1 MQEEFDMTT
10 YIKKSIAKQYV
21 EFESP
26 LNPEEYNNLGT
37 TWQDYL
43 DNKWVPLS
51 KQQVK
56 FHKDNPNATV
66 KEVWDMQITPAPP
79 RTLEQAKQEK
89 IAQIEGYDNSD
100 AVNGFDIVMG
110 ENTMT
115 AWIHPEQRANYKN
128 SLDSAE
134 LLGLEEVH
142 PVFNGIQLTLETAMA
157 KMALAQIQI
166 YADRCFI
173 VTETHKAAVEALETI
188 EAVDACDNTTGYPER
203 LVFTID
209 ASKAASVEETEE

>member
-1 MQEEFDMTT
+1 MANVT

-21 EFESP
+21 EFEAP
-26 LNPEEYNNLGT
+26 LSPEEYNNIGT

-43 DNKWVPLS
+43 DNKWVQLS
-51 KQQVK
+51 KQRVK
-56 FHKDNPNATV
+56 FHKDNPTATV
-66 KEVWDMQITPAPP
+66 KEVWDMQITPTPL

-100 AVNGFDIVMG
+100 TVNGFDIVMG

-115 AWIHPEQRANYKN
+115 AWINPEQRANYKN

-173 VTETHKAAVEALETI
+173 VTETHKANVEALESI
-188 EAVDACDNTTGYPER
+188 EDVDAYDNTTGYPER
-203 LVFTID
+203 LTFTIE
-209 ASKAASVEETEE
+209 ASKAASVEGTEE